1 MSSIQ
6 TTILK
11 IHRELI
17 STFASLDSWFD
28 REEKFLFE
36 KPDERWSAAE
46 ILEHVMLTNQYLLIL
61 IDKGTRR
68 AKSLA
73 KEKDLN
79 AELSNYDFENSA
91 LRDVGVYKSFPWEH
105 PGHMEPKGTKPL
117 DEVRKELRDQLHQC
131 LCILDSICSGEGVL
145 YRITMTV
152 NNLGKLDV
160 YQYIYFLVLHIKR
173 HITQLEKREMKLAR

>member
-17 STFASLDSWFD
+17 SAFASLDSWFD
-28 REEKFLFE
+28 RDEKFLAE
-36 KPDERWSAAE
+36 NHDERWSASQ

-61 IDKGTRR
+61 IEKGAHR
-68 AKSLA
+68 AKSIA
-73 KEKDLN
+73 QEKDFREQLTH
-79 AELSNYDFENSA
+79 YDFENSA
-91 LRDVGVYKSFPWEH
+91 LSEVGVHKSFSWDNPE
-105 PGHMEPKGTKPL
+105 HMEPKGAKTL
-117 DEVRKELRDQLHQC
+117 NEIRRELRSQLHQC
-131 LCILDSICSGEGVL
+131 LCLLDSICNGEGVL

-160 YQYIYFLVLHIKR
+160 YQYLYFLVLHVKR
-173 HITQLEKREMKLAR
+173 HITQLEKREMKLSR